1 LVTTTNP
8 SAGAGSTTVQVN
20 PWPALWALVLG
31 FFMILVDQTIVAVAT
46 PAIMADLSAG
56 VNAVLWVTSAYLL
69 AFAVPLLV
77 TGRLGDRF
85 GPKNLYL
92 VGLVLFTGA
101 SLWCGLT
108 ATIDQLVVARVVQGF
123 GASMMTPQTM
133 AVITRTFPADRRGQA
148 LSLWGA
154 VAGIATLVGP
164 ILGGVLVDGL
174 GWEWIFFIN
183 VPVGVLA
190 FVLTWRLVPALET
203 HRHRFDVLGV
213 LLSAIGMFLL
223 VFGIQEGQSYD
234 WGQIVGPI
242 SVWGLIIAG
251 IAVFG
256 VFVLWQARNR
266 GEPLVPL
273 ALFRDRN
280 FSLAN
285 VAIMT
290 IGFSITAMAFPLMI
304 WAQTVRGYSPTRAA
318 LLLVPMAVISG
329 CLAPWVGRLT
339 DRVHPRLLVGI
350 GLTSFPAALVWLALV
365 LSPDVPVWRIL
376 LPIALL
382 GIANGFMWAPLGST
396 ATENLSMHQ
405 AGAGAGIY
413 NTTRQVGA
421 VLGSAGIAVLMQARL
436 SAELPGVSGS
446 WSPTGAGAQM
456 LPAALRDGF
465 SDAMAQ
471 SMLLPAI
478 VLLLGLVA
486 VLFFATPQH
495 MRRAEVARESSRPA
509 HS

>member
-1 LVTTTNP
+1 VTTTTP
-8 SAGAGSTTVQVN
+8 TTGTDAAAGQTN

-46 PAIMADLSAG
+46 PAIMTGLSAD
-56 VNAVLWVTSAYLL
+56 VNSVLWVTSAYLL

-77 TGRLGDRF
+77 AGRLGDRF

-108 ATIDQLVVARVVQGF
+108 GTIEQLIIARIVQGL

-133 AVITRTFPADRRGQA
+133 AVITRTFPAERRGQA

-183 VPVGVLA
+183 VPVGVVA
-190 FVLTWRLVPALET
+190 FALCWRLVPALET
-203 HRHRFDVLGV
+203 HTHRFDVLGV
-213 LLSAIGMFLL
+213 VLSAVGMFLL

-234 WGQIVGPI
+234 WGQITGPI
-242 SVWGLIIAG
+242 TVWGLIVAG
-251 IAVFG
+251 VLVFALF
-256 VFVLWQARNR
+256 VFWQSRNR

-273 ALFRDRN
+273 ELFRVRN

-285 VAIMT
+285 AAIMT
-290 IGFSITAMAFPLMI
+290 IGFSITAMAFPLML
-304 WAQTVRGYSPTRAA
+304 WAQTVRGFSPTRAA

-329 CLAPWVGRLT
+329 GLAPWVGKLT

-350 GLTSFPAALVWLALV
+350 GLTAFPVSLVWLSLTM
-365 LSPDVPVWRIL
+365 SPDVPIWQIL

-382 GIANGFMWAPLGST
+382 GVANGFMWAPLGST
-396 ATENLSMHQ
+396 ATENLPMRQ
-405 AGAGAGIY
+405 AGAGAGVY

-436 SAELPGVSGS
+436 SAELPGIPGGATSAESGGGQAL
-446 WSPTGAGAQM
+446 PT
-456 LPAALRDGF
+456 ALREGF
-465 SDAMAQ
+465 SNAMAQ
-471 SMLLPAI
+471 SLLLPAA
-478 VLLLGLVA
+478 VLLIGLVA
-486 VLFFATPQH
+486 VLFFVRPQH
-495 MRRAEVARESSRPA
+495 MRSGSPQALRAGSAD
-509 HS
+509 

>member
-1 LVTTTNP
+1 MTTT
-8 SAGAGSTTVQVN
+8 ARTRTGALPGEVN

-46 PAIMADLSAG
+46 PAIMVALSAD
-56 VNAVLWVTSAYLL
+56 VNSVLWVTSAYLL

-108 ATIDQLVVARVVQGF
+108 GTIGQLVVARVVQGF

-133 AVITRTFPADRRGQA
+133 AVITRTFPAERRGQA

-154 VAGIATLVGP
+154 VAGIATLIGP

-183 VPVGVLA
+183 VPVGVVA
-190 FVLTWRLVPALET
+190 FLLTWRLVPALET
-203 HRHRFDVLGV
+203 HRHRFDMLGV
-213 LLSAIGMFLL
+213 ALSAVGLFLL
-223 VFGIQEGQSYD
+223 VFGIQEGQTYD
-234 WGQIVGPI
+234 WGQITGPI
-242 SVWGLIIAG
+242 SVWGLIVAG
-251 IAVFG
+251 IVVFG
-256 VFVLWQARNR
+256 VFVLWQALNR

-273 ALFRDRN
+273 ALFGDRN

-329 CLAPWVGRLT
+329 CLAPWVGKLT

-350 GLTSFPAALVWLALV
+350 GLTAFPVALAWLAMV
-365 LSPDVPVWRIL
+365 LSPEVAVWRIL

-396 ATENLSMHQ
+396 ATENLPMHQ

-413 NTTRQVGA
+413 NTTRQMGA
-421 VLGSAGIAVLMQARL
+421 VLGSAAIAVLMQARL
-436 SAELPGVSGS
+436 SAEVPGLQGGAASPGPGGGGPLPR
-446 WSPTGAGAQM
+446 
-456 LPAALRDGF
+456 ALRDGF

-471 SMLLPAI
+471 SMLLPAL
-478 VLLLGLVA
+478 VLLVGLVA
-486 VLFFATPQH
+486 VLFFATPRH
-495 MRRAEVARESSRPA
+495 MRPS
-509 HS
+509 

>member
-1 LVTTTNP
+1 VATTARVRSG
-8 SAGAGSTTVQVN
+8 SATGEVN

-46 PAIMADLSAG
+46 PAIMVELSAG

-108 ATIDQLVVARVVQGF
+108 GTIDQLVVARVVQGL

-133 AVITRTFPADRRGQA
+133 AVITRTFPSDRRGQA

-154 VAGIATLVGP
+154 VAGIAALVGP
-164 ILGGVLVDGL
+164 ILGGVLVDRL
-174 GWEWIFFIN
+174 GGEWVFFVN
-183 VPVGVLA
+183 VPVGVVA
-190 FVLTWRLVPALET
+190 FLLTWRLVPALER

-213 LLSAIGMFLL
+213 VLSAAGMFLL

-234 WGQIVGPI
+234 WGRITGPVT
-242 SVWGLIIAG
+242 VWGLIIAG
-251 IAVFG
+251 LVVLG
-256 VFVLWQARNR
+256 LFVLWQALNR

-285 VAIMT
+285 IAIMT

-304 WAQTVRGYSPTRAA
+304 WAQTVRGFSPTRAA

-329 CLAPWVGRLT
+329 GLAPWVGKLT

-350 GLTSFPAALVWLALV
+350 GLTAFPAALVWLALV
-365 LSPDVPVWRIL
+365 LAPDVPVWRIL
-376 LPIALL
+376 LPISLL
-382 GIANGFMWAPLGST
+382 GVANGFMWAPLGST
-396 ATENLSMHQ
+396 ATENLPMRQ
-405 AGAGAGIY
+405 AGAGAGVY
-413 NTTRQVGA
+413 NTTRQTGA

-436 SAELPGVSGS
+436 SAELPDVPGRAASAEA
-446 WSPTGAGAQM
+446 AGHA
-456 LPAALRDGF
+456 LPAALQGGF

-471 SMLLPAI
+471 SMLLPA
-478 VLLLGLVA
+478 VVVLLGLGA
-486 VLFFATPQH
+486 VLFFVRPRH
-495 MRRAEVARESSRPA
+495 MRPDRQPAVGRE
-509 HS
+509 

>member
-1 LVTTTNP
+1 MTTTTARP
-8 SAGAGSTTVQVN
+8 GTGATPGEVN

-46 PAIMADLSAG
+46 PAIMVALSAD
-56 VNAVLWVTSAYLL
+56 VNSVLWVTSAYLL

-108 ATIDQLVVARVVQGF
+108 GTIAHLVIARVVQGL

-133 AVITRTFPADRRGQA
+133 AVITRTFPSDRRGQA

-164 ILGGVLVDGL
+164 ILGGVLVDGF

-183 VPVGVLA
+183 VPVGVVA
-190 FVLTWRLVPALET
+190 FVLTWRLVPALQT
-203 HRHRFDVLGV
+203 HGHRFDVLGV
-213 LLSAIGMFLL
+213 ALSAVGLFLL
-223 VFGIQEGQSYD
+223 VFGIQEGQTYD
-234 WGQIVGPI
+234 WGQITGPI
-242 SVWGLIIAG
+242 SVWGLIVAG
-251 IAVFG
+251 LVVVAA
-256 VFVLWQARNR
+256 FVVWQARNR

-329 CLAPWVGRLT
+329 GLAPWVGKLT

-350 GLTSFPAALVWLALV
+350 GLSAFPVALTWLALV
-365 LSPDVPVWRIL
+365 LSPQVPVWRIL

-382 GIANGFMWAPLGST
+382 GVANGFMWAPLGST
-396 ATENLSMHQ
+396 ATENLPMHQ

-413 NTTRQVGA
+413 NTTRQMGA
-421 VLGSAGIAVLMQARL
+421 VLGSAAIAVLMQARL
-436 SAELPGVSGS
+436 SAELPGIPGGASG
-446 WSPTGAGAQM
+446 GAGAA
-456 LPAALRDGF
+456 AALPEPLRQGF

-471 SMLLPAI
+471 SLLLPAV

-486 VLFFATPQH
+486 VMFFATPRH
-495 MRRAEVARESSRPA
+495 MRAPVEPA
-509 HS
+509 AQRS